1 MINQGIVTDSD
12 TEKELKKWQ
21 QARATAVDEDK
32 LKQQYKNR
40 LNNAQGQ
47 HFERE
52 ILAGCRMY
60 ESHGIAT
67 IDKTPEPFR
76 VTSKNHRTGEF
87 TGRFS
92 THAQPDFQGTLYG
105 GRSIMFEAKR
115 TSKDRITRNVLT
127 DTQMDV
133 LEKHSR
139 LGALCGVCI
148 CIQDDFFFIPWNVW
162 RDMKEMYG
170 RQYLKPDDIEEY
182 KVKFDGAVHFLM
194 HTEELKG
201 AYENAERKDKIME
214 LLTVTEVKEGGEVT
228 FTDRSIEILQELG
241 QQYKETPLFKK
252 SRQDNPDWEGDANAG
267 LLFVYMCERLTEA
280 TSRIHTI
287 MVCKLMIPLIWEK
300 LEQELQETAT
310 VADKKIEE
318 DTAQGGLLSAT

>member
-1 MINQGIVTDSD
+1 MINQGFVTDSD

-21 QARATAVDEDK
+21 QARTTAVDEDK

-92 THAQPDFQGTLYG
+92 KHAQPDFQGTLYG

-133 LEKHSR
+133 LEKHNSR
-139 LGALCGVCI
+139 TTNNISAL
-148 CIQDDFFFIPWNVW
+148 
-162 RDMKEMYG
+162 
-170 RQYLKPDDIEEY
+170 
-182 KVKFDGAVHFLM
+182 
-194 HTEELKG
+194 
-201 AYENAERKDKIME
+201 
-214 LLTVTEVKEGGEVT
+214 
-228 FTDRSIEILQELG
+228 
-241 QQYKETPLFKK
+241 ET
-252 SRQDNPDWEGDANAG
+252 
-267 LLFVYMCERLTEA
+267 
-280 TSRIHTI
+280 
-287 MVCKLMIPLIWEK
+287 
-300 LEQELQETAT
+300 
-310 VADKKIEE
+310 
-318 DTAQGGLLSAT
+318 QGGF

>member
-1 MINQGIVTDSD
+1 MAKKRKNFIREKRIYCGEEYLEVDIVAVTNMP
-12 TEKELKKWQ
+12 EAGKGKKGKSSQ
-21 QARATAVDEDK
+21 TQKNLNDKRSKRRFVQIANTNFGTNDFHISAT
-32 LKQQYKNR
+32 Y
-40 LNNAQGQ
+40 NNE
-47 HFERE
+47 H
-52 ILAGCRMY
+52 LP
-60 ESHGIAT
+60 IAS

-201 AYENAERKDKIME
+201 AYENAERK
-214 LLTVTEVKEGGEVT
+214 
-228 FTDRSIEILQELG
+228 R
-241 QQYKETPLFKK
+241 
-252 SRQDNPDWEGDANAG
+252 
-267 LLFVYMCERLTEA
+267 
-280 TSRIHTI
+280 
-287 MVCKLMIPLIWEK
+287 
-300 LEQELQETAT
+300 
-310 VADKKIEE
+310 
-318 DTAQGGLLSAT
+318 

>member
-1 MINQGIVTDSD
+1 MINQGFVTDSD

-21 QARATAVDEDK
+21 QARTTAVDEDK

-182 KVKFDGAVHFLM
+182 KVKIDGYAFDGMKELEEQINNAKQLNPKLKFRGCLVTMFYNRDVCRQGEEYLQNQRYPVFRTHIRR
-194 HTEELKG
+194 TEK
-201 AYENAERKDKIME
+201 AD
-214 LLTVTEVKEGGEVT
+214 EVT
-228 FTDRSIEILQELG
+228 FTTQSLMQYSPRSG
-241 QQYKETPLFKK
+241 AARDYKTFVKEYL
-252 SRQDNPDWEGDANAG
+252 EG
-267 LLFVYMCERLTEA
+267 
-280 TSRIHTI
+280 
-287 MVCKLMIPLIWEK
+287 
-300 LEQELQETAT
+300 
-310 VADKKIEE
+310 
-318 DTAQGGLLSAT
+318 

>member
-148 CIQDDFFFIPWNVW
+148 CIQDDFFFIPWSVW

-201 AYENAERKDKIME
+201 AYENAERK
-214 LLTVTEVKEGGEVT
+214 
-228 FTDRSIEILQELG
+228 R
-241 QQYKETPLFKK
+241 
-252 SRQDNPDWEGDANAG
+252 
-267 LLFVYMCERLTEA
+267 
-280 TSRIHTI
+280 
-287 MVCKLMIPLIWEK
+287 
-300 LEQELQETAT
+300 
-310 VADKKIEE
+310 
-318 DTAQGGLLSAT
+318 

>member
-1 MINQGIVTDSD
+1 MINKGIVTESD
-12 TEKELKKWQ
+12 TEKEL
-21 QARATAVDEDK
+21 QAWKNARGAAVDENK
-32 LKQQYKNR
+32 IRQQYKNR

-60 ESHGIAT
+60 ESHGIAS

-133 LEKHSR
+133 LEK
-139 LGALCGVCI
+139 G
-148 CIQDDFFFIPWNVW
+148 
-162 RDMKEMYG
+162 
-170 RQYLKPDDIEEY
+170 
-182 KVKFDGAVHFLM
+182 
-194 HTEELKG
+194 T
-201 AYENAERKDKIME
+201 
-214 LLTVTEVKEGGEVT
+214 
-228 FTDRSIEILQELG
+228 
-241 QQYKETPLFKK
+241 
-252 SRQDNPDWEGDANAG
+252 
-267 LLFVYMCERLTEA
+267 
-280 TSRIHTI
+280 
-287 MVCKLMIPLIWEK
+287 
-300 LEQELQETAT
+300 
-310 VADKKIEE
+310 
-318 DTAQGGLLSAT
+318 

>member
-127 DTQMDV
+127 DTPT
-133 LEKHSR
+133 LAKASPR
-139 LGALCGVCI
+139 
-148 CIQDDFFFIPWNVW
+148 P
-162 RDMKEMYG
+162 
-170 RQYLKPDDIEEY
+170 
-182 KVKFDGAVHFLM
+182 
-194 HTEELKG
+194 
-201 AYENAERKDKIME
+201 
-214 LLTVTEVKEGGEVT
+214 TEVVVLPSPAGVGLIAVT
-228 FTDRSIEILQELG
+228 RTSFPSGLSLIFSQRSSVSLAL
-241 QQYKETPLFKK
+241 YFP
-252 SRQDNPDWEGDANAG
+252 
-267 LLFVYMCERLTEA
+267 
-280 TSRIHTI
+280 
-287 MVCKLMIPLIWEK
+287 
-300 LEQELQETAT
+300 
-310 VADKKIEE
+310 
-318 DTAQGGLLSAT
+318 

>member
-1 MINQGIVTDSD
+1 MINKGIVTDSD

-21 QARATAVDEDK
+21 QARETPVDEEQ
-32 LKQQYKNR
+32 LKRQYKNR
-40 LNNAQGQ
+40 VNNAQGQ

-60 ESHGIAT
+60 EHHGIAT

-92 THAQPDFQGTLYG
+92 THAQPDFQGTLHG

-127 DTQMDV
+127 DTQMEI
-133 LEKHSR
+133 LEKHNR

-170 RQYLKPDDIEEY
+170 RQYLKAEDIEEY
-182 KVKFDGAVHFLM
+182 KVRFDGAVHFL
-194 HTEELKG
+194 
-201 AYENAERKDKIME
+201 
-214 LLTVTEVKEGGEVT
+214 
-228 FTDRSIEILQELG
+228 DRCRG
-241 QQYKETPLFKK
+241 CNPWQQ
-252 SRQDNPDWEGDANAG
+252 
-267 LLFVYMCERLTEA
+267 
-280 TSRIHTI
+280 
-287 MVCKLMIPLIWEK
+287 
-300 LEQELQETAT
+300 
-310 VADKKIEE
+310 
-318 DTAQGGLLSAT
+318 

>member
-1 MINQGIVTDSD
+1 MVNKGIVTDSD

-21 QARATAVDEDK
+21 QARETTVDEEQ
-32 LKQQYKNR
+32 LKRQYKNR
-40 LNNAQGQ
+40 INNAQGQ

-60 ESHGIAT
+60 EHHGIAT

-92 THAQPDFQGTLYG
+92 THAQPDFQGTLHG

-127 DTQMDV
+127 DTQMEI
-133 LEKHSR
+133 LEKHNR

-170 RQYLKPDDIEEY
+170 RQYLKAEDIEEY
-182 KVKFDGAVHFLM
+182 KVRFDGAVHFLDRLNRDVGM
-194 HTEELKG
+194 
-201 AYENAERKDKIME
+201 YE
-214 LLTVTEVKEGGEVT
+214 V
-228 FTDRSIEILQELG
+228 
-241 QQYKETPLFKK
+241 
-252 SRQDNPDWEGDANAG
+252 
-267 LLFVYMCERLTEA
+267 
-280 TSRIHTI
+280 
-287 MVCKLMIPLIWEK
+287 
-300 LEQELQETAT
+300 
-310 VADKKIEE
+310 
-318 DTAQGGLLSAT
+318 

>member
-1 MINQGIVTDSD
+1 MINQGFVTDSD

-21 QARATAVDEDK
+21 QARTTAVDEDK

-133 LEKHSR
+133 LEKLQSEDYRRCIKCAYRSGNR
-139 LGALCGVCI
+139 LRSSHTG
-148 CIQDDFFFIPWNVW
+148 
-162 RDMKEMYG
+162 KTG
-170 RQYLKPDDIEEY
+170 RGIHNRRR
-182 KVKFDGAVHFLM
+182 G
-194 HTEELKG
+194 
-201 AYENAERKDKIME
+201 
-214 LLTVTEVKEGGEVT
+214 
-228 FTDRSIEILQELG
+228 
-241 QQYKETPLFKK
+241 KK
-252 SRQDNPDWEGDANAG
+252 W
-267 LLFVYMCERLTEA
+267 
-280 TSRIHTI
+280 
-287 MVCKLMIPLIWEK
+287 
-300 LEQELQETAT
+300 
-310 VADKKIEE
+310 
-318 DTAQGGLLSAT
+318 

>member
-1 MINQGIVTDSD
+1 MINKGIVTDSD

-21 QARATAVDEDK
+21 QARENPIDEEQ
-32 LKQQYKNR
+32 LKRQYKNR
-40 LNNAQGQ
+40 VNNAQGQ

-52 ILAGCRMY
+52 ILAGCRIY
-60 ESHGIAT
+60 EHHGIAT

-92 THAQPDFQGTLYG
+92 THAQPDFQGTLHG

-127 DTQMDV
+127 DTQMEI
-133 LEKHSR
+133 LEKHNR

-170 RQYLKPDDIEEY
+170 RQYLKAEDIEEY
-182 KVKFDGAVHFLM
+182 KVRFDGAVYFLDR
-194 HTEELKG
+194 LNCG
-201 AYENAERKDKIME
+201 VGFYE
-214 LLTVTEVKEGGEVT
+214 V
-228 FTDRSIEILQELG
+228 
-241 QQYKETPLFKK
+241 
-252 SRQDNPDWEGDANAG
+252 
-267 LLFVYMCERLTEA
+267 
-280 TSRIHTI
+280 
-287 MVCKLMIPLIWEK
+287 
-300 LEQELQETAT
+300 
-310 VADKKIEE
+310 
-318 DTAQGGLLSAT
+318 